1 MRHLLFIIIAII
13 GVCSINA
20 QSADEAKKL
29 HETGRKYFSE
39 GNVAKGREYTLQ
51 AMDMYKQLYGE
62 VNEQYLNSLN
72 NYALSFANE
81 KNYPKAVELQEKV
94 MSLCAQLPT
103 PHPGLGMFTV
113 NMGRFYYL
121 NNDYDNAAIQLEKA
135 LTLVE
140 KFGDYY
146 EFLLMVL
153 GDIYTFKDDIANM
166 NRIMAL
172 SEEHN
177 QYQLTKKCNE
187 PECMLERAEYYMA
200 TGDNVNAKK
209 WYLSALELAHDNDV
223 KLKVYE
229 SYAKFSFSTK
239 DFISATT
246 YQKAAANAKKEL
258 SGIDEKYA
266 QLMYSAGAYSF
277 IGSQYQQAIDCFLP
291 VLEYYASVQNSPS
304 ARANEAKCYKG
315 IGNAYSGLKDYAKAT
330 EYYQK
335 LVAYYENYDK
345 DNDEYPNAIASLASA
360 EKFNKDYD
368 NAIAHYNQALK
379 IFKERGMTE
388 DYANT
393 ANSLQLCYYYSGKNE
408 TVAIDEDAVKANQN
422 KKMDEIISQ
431 EKEQLEITK
440 TFLGDLMYARSL
452 GTIAGCYYIKED
464 FVNAIYY
471 YKEYITSMRNA
482 IRQQFQMQS
491 EEERMATWKEELSH
505 IKEIQ
510 ELMMTLPTDKSS
522 LMGEIAALN
531 YDAALLSKGILLNSS
546 IEFENVINS
555 KDDPK
560 LKDLYNSTKAN
571 EIEIERL
578 RNEAKSDADID
589 KLLKLMQE
597 NQALQIKLYNEC
609 AEIAD
614 FTNYISYNWKD
625 VQKNILDTDIAIEF
639 VAIKYN
645 VFDSDNFIIALVLT
659 KDLSVPLA
667 IPICT
672 FQDAQIMVNN
682 SDKIYDFE
690 NNFLWGT
697 FDKYLTGKKRILF
710 SADGAF
716 NQIGIEYLKYNRKP
730 ISEQFEVYRLSSTK
744 EICYNRHN
752 ATLSNAVIFGD
763 VNYNDYAT
771 VSNQTKDAISILHNN
786 RNNTPTMPH
795 KKINWNENAIQDIM
809 WSNLQGTITE
819 INNVENS
826 LINNGVKNIVKLTD
840 TEASKAAFLSLSESN
855 VNILHLAT
863 HGAYLKSEKESETD
877 AMANCILA
885 FAGANLELSGI
896 ISAAEIAA
904 MNLRQ
909 CDFAVLPACESGLGK
924 YGDDGV
930 FGLQRGFKNAGVRS
944 LLMTTK
950 SVEDLATTELISHFY
965 NYLMNGASK
974 REALIKAQQDIRA
987 KGYTS
992 PDYWAT
998 FILLDAL

>member
-1 MRHLLFIIIAII
+1 MKHLLFIVIAIL
-13 GVCSINA
+13 GVYSINA

-51 AMDMYKQLYGE
+51 AMDMYKHLYGE

-81 KNYPKAVELQEKV
+81 ENYPKAVELQEKV
-94 MSLCAQLPT
+94 MSLCAKLPT

-140 KFGDYY
+140 KFGNYY
-146 EFLLMVL
+146 EFSLMVL

-177 QYQLTKKCNE
+177 QHQLTKECNE

-209 WYLSALELAHDNDV
+209 WYLNALELARDNDI
-223 KLKVYE
+223 KLNIYE

-239 DFISATT
+239 DFITAAT

-291 VLEYYASVQNSPS
+291 ALEYYASVQNSPS

-315 IGNAYSGLKDYAKAT
+315 IGNAFSGLKDYAKAT
-330 EYYQK
+330 EYCQK

-379 IFKERGMTE
+379 IFEERGMTE
-388 DYANT
+388 DFANT

-408 TVAIDEDAVKANQN
+408 TIAIDENAVKANQS

-431 EKEQLEITK
+431 EKDQLEITK
-440 TFLGDLMYARSL
+440 TYLGDLMYARSL
-452 GTIAGCYYIKED
+452 GTIAGCYYLKED
-464 FVNAIYY
+464 YINALYY

-510 ELMMTLPTDKSS
+510 ELIMTLPSDKSS

-555 KDDPK
+555 KNDAK
-560 LKDLYNSTKAN
+560 LKDLYNTTKAN
-571 EIEIERL
+571 NIEIERL

-625 VQKNILDTDIAIEF
+625 VQENILDTDIAIEF

-659 KDLSVPLA
+659 KDLSIPLA

-710 SADGAF
+710 SADGTF
-716 NQIGIEYLKYNRKP
+716 NQIAIEYLKYNGKP
-730 ISEQFEVYRLSSTK
+730 LSEQFEVYRLSSTK
-744 EICYNRHN
+744 ELCYNRPK
-752 ATLSNAVIFGD
+752 AKMSNAVLFGD
-763 VNYNDYAT
+763 INYNDYAT
-771 VSNQTKDAISILHNN
+771 VSDKTK
-786 RNNTPTMPH
+786 
-795 KKINWNENAIQDIM
+795 NAIAKLHKLNQFPKVNFSDDISFDKSISELE
-809 WSNLQGTITE
+809 WDNLFGTQQE
-819 INNVENS
+819 INEIEAILS
-826 LINNGVKNIVKLTD
+826 DKQFNNIIKLTD
-840 TEASKAAFLSLSESN
+840 TEASKEAFLALSDAN
-855 VNILHLAT
+855 VTILHMAT
-863 HGAYLKSEKESETD
+863 HGAYIKPKQETELN
-877 AMANCILA
+877 AMANSIITLA
-885 FAGANLELSGI
+885 EANLETTGI
-896 ISAAEIAA
+896 ISAAEIAS

-909 CDFAVLPACESGLGK
+909 CDFAVFPACESGLGK
-924 YGDDGV
+924 LGEDGV
-930 FGLQRGFKNAGVRS
+930 FGLQRGLKNAGVRS
-944 LLMTTK
+944 ILMTIK
-950 SVEDLATTELISHFY
+950 SVDDATTTELMISFY
-965 NYLMNGASK
+965 RHLMNGSSK
-974 REALIKAQQDIRA
+974 REALINAQHDIRS
-987 KGYTS
+987 KGFTS
-992 PDYWAT
+992 PDLWT
-998 FILLDAL
+998 SFILLDAL

>member
-1 MRHLLFIIIAII
+1 MKHLLFIVIAIL
-13 GVCSINA
+13 GVYSINA
-20 QSADEAKKL
+20 QNADEAKKL

-51 AMDMYKQLYGE
+51 AMDMYKHLYGE

-81 KNYPKAVELQEKV
+81 ENYPKAVELQEKV
-94 MSLCAQLPT
+94 MSLCAKLPT

-140 KFGDYY
+140 KFGNYY
-146 EFLLMVL
+146 EFSLMVL

-177 QYQLTKKCNE
+177 QHQLTKECNE

-209 WYLSALELAHDNDV
+209 WYLNALELARDNDI
-223 KLKVYE
+223 KLKIYE

-239 DFISATT
+239 DFITAAT

-291 VLEYYASVQNSPS
+291 ALEYYASVQNSPS

-315 IGNAYSGLKDYAKAT
+315 IGNAFSELKDYAKAT
-330 EYYQK
+330 EYCQK

-379 IFKERGMTE
+379 IFEERGMTE
-388 DYANT
+388 DFANT

-408 TVAIDEDAVKANQN
+408 TIAIDENAVKANQS

-431 EKEQLEITK
+431 EKDQLEITK
-440 TFLGDLMYARSL
+440 TYLGDLMYARSL
-452 GTIAGCYYIKED
+452 GTIAGCYYLKED
-464 FVNAIYY
+464 YINALYY

-510 ELMMTLPTDKSS
+510 ELIMTLPSDKSS

-555 KDDPK
+555 KNDAK
-560 LKDLYNSTKAN
+560 LKDLYNTTKAN
-571 EIEIERL
+571 NIEIERL

-625 VQKNILDTDIAIEF
+625 VQENILDTDIAIEF

-659 KDLSVPLA
+659 KDLSIPLA

-710 SADGAF
+710 SADGTF
-716 NQIGIEYLKYNRKP
+716 NQIAIEYLKYNGKP
-730 ISEQFEVYRLSSTK
+730 LSEQFEVYRLSSTK
-744 EICYNRHN
+744 ELCYNRPK
-752 ATLSNAVIFGD
+752 AKMSNAVLFGD
-763 VNYNDYAT
+763 INYNDYAT
-771 VSNQTKDAISILHNN
+771 VSDKTK
-786 RNNTPTMPH
+786 
-795 KKINWNENAIQDIM
+795 NAIAKLHKLNQFPKVNFSDDISFDKSISELE
-809 WSNLQGTITE
+809 WDNLFGTQQE
-819 INNVENS
+819 INEIEAILS
-826 LINNGVKNIVKLTD
+826 DKQFNNIIKLTD
-840 TEASKAAFLSLSESN
+840 TEASKEAFLALSDAN
-855 VNILHLAT
+855 VTILHMAT
-863 HGAYLKSEKESETD
+863 HGAYIKPKQETELN
-877 AMANCILA
+877 AMANSIITLA
-885 FAGANLELSGI
+885 EANLETTGI
-896 ISAAEIAA
+896 ISAAEIAS

-909 CDFAVLPACESGLGK
+909 CDFAVFPACESGLGK
-924 YGDDGV
+924 LGEDGV
-930 FGLQRGFKNAGVRS
+930 FGLQRGLKNAGVRS
-944 LLMTTK
+944 ILMTIK
-950 SVEDLATTELISHFY
+950 SVDDATTTELMISFY
-965 NYLMNGASK
+965 RHLMNGSSK
-974 REALIKAQQDIRA
+974 RESLINAQHDIRS
-987 KGYTS
+987 KGFTS
-992 PDYWAT
+992 PDLWT
-998 FILLDAL
+998 SFILLDAL

>member
-1 MRHLLFIIIAII
+1 MKHLLFIVIAIL
-13 GVCSINA
+13 GVYSINA

-51 AMDMYKQLYGE
+51 AMNMYKHLYGE

-81 KNYPKAVELQEKV
+81 ENYPKAVELQEKV
-94 MSLCAQLPT
+94 MSLCAKLPT

-140 KFGDYY
+140 KFGNYY
-146 EFLLMVL
+146 EFSLMVL

-177 QYQLTKKCNE
+177 QHQLTKECNE

-209 WYLSALELAHDNDV
+209 WYLNALELARDNDI
-223 KLKVYE
+223 KLKIYE

-239 DFISATT
+239 DFITAAT

-291 VLEYYASVQNSPS
+291 ALEYYASVQNSPS

-315 IGNAYSGLKDYAKAT
+315 IGNAFSGLKDYAKAT
-330 EYYQK
+330 EYCQK

-379 IFKERGMTE
+379 IFEERGMTE
-388 DYANT
+388 DFANT

-408 TVAIDEDAVKANQN
+408 TIAIDENAVKANQS

-431 EKEQLEITK
+431 EKDQLEITK
-440 TFLGDLMYARSL
+440 TYLGDLMYARSL
-452 GTIAGCYYIKED
+452 GTIAGCYYLKED
-464 FVNAIYY
+464 YINALYY

-510 ELMMTLPTDKSS
+510 ELIMTLPSDKSS

-555 KDDPK
+555 KNDAK
-560 LKDLYNSTKAN
+560 LKDLYNTTKAN
-571 EIEIERL
+571 NIEIERL

-625 VQKNILDTDIAIEF
+625 VQENILDTDIAIEF

-659 KDLSVPLA
+659 KDLSIPLA

-710 SADGAF
+710 SADGTF
-716 NQIGIEYLKYNRKP
+716 NQIAIEYLKYNGKP
-730 ISEQFEVYRLSSTK
+730 LSEQFEVYRLSSTK
-744 EICYNRHN
+744 ELCYNRPK
-752 ATLSNAVIFGD
+752 AKMSNAVLFGD
-763 VNYNDYAT
+763 INYNDYAT
-771 VSNQTKDAISILHNN
+771 VSDKTK
-786 RNNTPTMPH
+786 
-795 KKINWNENAIQDIM
+795 NAIAKLHKLNQFPKVNFSDDISFDKSISELE
-809 WSNLQGTITE
+809 WDNLFGTQQE
-819 INNVENS
+819 INEIEAILS
-826 LINNGVKNIVKLTD
+826 DKQFNNIIKLTD
-840 TEASKAAFLSLSESN
+840 TEASKEAFLALSDAN
-855 VNILHLAT
+855 VTILHMAT
-863 HGAYLKSEKESETD
+863 HGAYIKPKQETELN
-877 AMANCILA
+877 AMANSIITLA
-885 FAGANLELSGI
+885 EANLETTGI
-896 ISAAEIAA
+896 ISAAEIAS

-909 CDFAVLPACESGLGK
+909 CDFAVFPACESGLGK
-924 YGDDGV
+924 LGEDGV
-930 FGLQRGFKNAGVRS
+930 FGLQRGLKNAGVRS
-944 LLMTTK
+944 ILMTIK
-950 SVEDLATTELISHFY
+950 SVDDATTTELMISFY
-965 NYLMNGASK
+965 RHLMNGSSK
-974 REALIKAQQDIRA
+974 REALINAQHDIRS
-987 KGYTS
+987 KGFTS
-992 PDYWAT
+992 PDLWT
-998 FILLDAL
+998 SFILLDAL